1 MCLLN
6 EKHRYDVTNTVQ
18 CTVHLSW
25 YEEEEKV
32 RVYLRR
38 KDAWDGWLTLS
49 LYLQYSWGRRGEE
62 AGRGFKAMTHQVGSR
77 CSGIQTDKQRK
88 D

>member
-1 MCLLN
+1 M
-6 EKHRYDVTNTVQ
+6 
-18 CTVHLSW
+18 
-25 YEEEEKV
+25 

-38 KDAWDGWLTLS
+38 KDAGDGWLALS
-49 LYLQYSWGRRGEE
+49 LYLQYSWGRGE